1 MTSIKKGYSYL
12 IRPLFLLIDIFI
24 INTVIFY
31 VSDNEYLNPRFL
43 LYINILWMALSYYIG
58 FYKIYRFTNIFRIF
72 SLLAVQ
78 FLLFF
83 LIFFAYFG
91 IFKEGQV
98 VNNQFLTFVSIFIG
112 VSILKFVTFFAL
124 KWYRGLGR
132 NYRNVVVIGMDDTTK
147 KIIKL
152 FGEKANLGYRY
163 YGFFSDQPYK
173 DKRQLGKFDDSFDY
187 ILNHGIDEVYCTL
200 SKVSESQVKELTKF
214 TNKHSL
220 ILKLI
225 PESTDLYS
233 KNYKAEYYNNTL
245 VLNVNKLPFDYPHNK
260 IIKRIFDIVFSILI
274 VILVLSWLIPIMWI
288 LIKLESRGPLFF
300 KQEREGLKGSNFKCY
315 KFRSMYVN
323 NLSDK
328 IHATKGDERITN
340 IGAFLRKTS
349 IDELPQ
355 FFNVLKGDMSIV
367 GPRPHM
373 QSLSLEYQKEIDNY
387 LERHAVKPGITG
399 LAQVSGYRGEVK
411 KRSDIKNRVRF
422 DIFYIE
428 NWSFMLDLKII
439 IQTVLN
445 VFKGEEKAY

>member
-1 MTSIKKGYSYL
+1 M
-12 IRPLFLLIDIFI
+12 
-24 INTVIFY
+24 
-31 VSDNEYLNPRFL
+31 
-43 LYINILWMALSYYIG
+43 
-58 FYKIYRFTNIFRIF
+58 
-72 SLLAVQ
+72 
-78 FLLFF
+78 
-83 LIFFAYFG
+83 
-91 IFKEGQV
+91 
-98 VNNQFLTFVSIFIG
+98 
-112 VSILKFVTFFAL
+112 
-124 KWYRGLGR
+124 
-132 NYRNVVVIGMDDTTK
+132 
-147 KIIKL
+147 
-152 FGEKANLGYRY
+152 
-163 YGFFSDQPYK
+163 
-173 DKRQLGKFDDSFDY
+173 
-187 ILNHGIDEVYCTL
+187 
-200 SKVSESQVKELTKF
+200 SESQVKELTKF

-233 KNYKAEYYNNTL
+233 KNYKAEYYDNTL